1 MSNFLQPATIAD
13 VFGGETDGFAQMQ
26 QMTRLMR
33 PRSGNVFRDTLDYN
47 TILND
52 MQCNKSA
59 KDVSENGIEIKS
71 EEIDNLKEQSINV
84 IKKINLT
91 RQKQKCIDDD
101 LKKANEELN
110 KFNETKKAF
119 TLSYKEL
126 LDICIKNEININD
139 DSNFVDKLIGSLY
152 VVENKLHENHI
163 KLQDDKNKITG
174 QLAILTSFINTAL
187 KDEIGEE
194 SLSIV
199 QTGNKCGICIENDV
213 NCAFA
218 PCGHTTCAGCA
229 VNINR
234 CHVCRA
240 HISSKIKIYFS

>member
-1 MSNFLQPATIAD
+1 
-13 VFGGETDGFAQMQ
+13 MQ
-26 QMTRLMR
+26 L
-33 PRSGNVFRDTLDYN
+33 
-47 TILND
+47 
-52 MQCNKSA
+52 NKSV
-59 KDVSENGIEIKS
+59 KDDSESTIKIKN

-119 TLSYKEL
+119 TSSYKEL

-139 DSNFVDKLIGSLY
+139 DSNFVDKLIASLY

-163 KLQDDKNKITG
+163 KLQDDKNEITG

-187 KDEIGEE
+187 KEEMGDE
-194 SLSIV
+194 SLSVV
-199 QTGNKCGICIENDV
+199 QAGNKCGICIENDV
-213 NCAFA
+213 NCAFN
-218 PCGHTTCAGCA
+218 PCGHTICGGCA

-234 CHVCRA
+234 CHVCRSF
-240 HISSKIKIYFS
+240 INGKIRIYLT